1 MSKILKKLNV
11 LLDKKQKAQMAG
23 LVVLMFIGAFLEAF
37 SIAGIVPVV
46 TIVLTPDAVEKNAI
60 VSAMYHAL
68 PIESERTF
76 GIVIM
81 VALIV
86 AFIIKNIYIYWE
98 YKLLYKFIYTNQFR
112 TSERM
117 MKNFIRRDYEF
128 FLEAD
133 TAVIQ
138 RSITSD
144 VNNMYALILSLL
156 TMISEVIIF
165 VSIAVVLLMTEP
177 MITGIVAALL
187 IVTLFI
193 IKIFIKPVMK
203 RAGEE
208 NQEFYSGLFKHI
220 SQMVMGIKEVKVS
233 GREKFF
239 VEEYNLCGMG
249 YVKAVQKYTIVNN
262 IPRLIIEVVCI
273 AAVIGYFL
281 YLFLRGGDNTGT
293 LSGISAFAL
302 GLSRLM
308 PCANRINNQ
317 LNNIAYFEPFFMGVT
332 DNLQNEIGEK
342 NVDISSL
349 EVPTEKLPVEKEIC
363 IKDITFHYPTMP
375 DINIFEHAS
384 LTIPVGSSV
393 GIVGTTGAGKST
405 VVDIM
410 LGLLKIQEGSIT
422 VDGADALDP
431 ANYRKWLKNVGY
443 IPQTI
448 FMLDDTIRNNVA
460 FGISRDQVDESRV
473 WEVLKEAQLD
483 EFVKSLPEGLNTK
496 IGERGVRLSG
506 GQRQRIVIARAL
518 YEDPEVIVMDEA
530 TAALDNDTEKAIVD
544 SINRLHGSKTLIII
558 AHRLQTI
565 EKCDHVYRVENKSIV
580 QER

>member
-460 FGISRDQVDESRV
+460 FGIPRDQVDESRV

>member
-1 MSKILKKLNV
+1 MNV
-11 LLDKKQKAQMAG
+11 LLDKKQKTQMAG
-23 LVVLMFIGAFLEAF
+23 LVVLMFIGAFMEAF
-37 SIAGIVPVV
+37 SIAGIIPVV

-60 VSAMYHAL
+60 VSFIYHAL
-68 PIESERTF
+68 PIQSERTF
-76 GIVIM
+76 GVVIM
-81 VALIV
+81 LALIA
-86 AFIIKNIYIYWE
+86 AFIVKNIYIYWE
-98 YKLLYKFIYTNQFR
+98 YKLLYRFIYTNQFR

-144 VNNMYALILSLL
+144 VNNMYALVLSLL
-156 TMISEVIIF
+156 TLVSEAIIF
-165 VSIAVVLLMTEP
+165 VSIAAVLLVTDP
-177 MITGIVAALL
+177 IVTGIVAALL
-187 IVTLFI
+187 ILTLFI

-208 NQEFYSGLFKHI
+208 NQTFYSGLFKHI

-262 IPRLIIEVVCI
+262 VPRLIIEVVCI
-273 AAVIGYFL
+273 AAIIGYFL
-281 YLFLRGGDNTGT
+281 FLFLKGGDNTGT
-293 LSGISAFAL
+293 ISMISAFAF
-302 GLSRLM
+302 GLTRLM

-332 DNLQNEIGEK
+332 DNLQNEIGDH
-342 NVDISSL
+342 NVDISGL
-349 EVPTEKLPVEKEIC
+349 EVPTEKLPVTKEIC
-363 IKDITFHYPTMP
+363 INDITFHYPTMP

-410 LGLLKIQEGSIT
+410 LGLLKAQEGTVT
-422 VDGADALDP
+422 VDGVNALEGD
-431 ANYRKWLKNVGY
+431 NYRKWLKNVGY

-448 FMLDDTIRNNVA
+448 FMLDDTIRGNVA
-460 FGISRDQVDESRV
+460 FGIPKDKIDENRV

-483 EFVKSLPEGLNTK
+483 EFVKGLPEGLDTR

-544 SINRLHGSKTLIII
+544 SINRLHGSKTMIII

-565 EKCDHVYRVENKSIV
+565 EKCDHVYRVENKAIV
-580 QER
+580 KER